1 MQLSTILAALTAV
14 AVSAGPITAPV
25 ASPVES
31 LTTES
36 PGVEVKVY
44 PDGLPKEL
52 IPRAI
57 ESGLAKR
64 ANDGVYLC
72 TDRNFGGY
80 CVHIVAPYYQCGMWP
95 YFLGIR
101 GCAADANGWKIVGL
115 GNDLNDL
122 VSSLGPD
129 AGYCFFFRSVPLCLF
144 LKKKHLFFLL
154 LTKRGEII
162 ATSTAKITGTHTTIS
177 APTPLASVTWLS
189 TVSTTRSAATTAI
202 PTRGLTIPYLGPN
215 PWSLALPMDESF

>member
-14 AVSAGPITAPV
+14 AVSAGPIAAPV
-25 ASPVES
+25 ASPLES

-52 IPRAI
+52 IPRAV

-80 CVHIVAPYYQCGMWP
+80 CVHIVAPYYQC
-95 YFLGIR
+95 
-101 GCAADANGWKIVGL
+101 VGL

-129 AGYCFFFRSVPLCLF
+129 SGYCFFFRDFNCQDNGNPYNHFGTYAPGFSD
-144 LKKKHLFFLL
+144 
-154 LTKRGEII
+154 LTVNGFNDQ
-162 ATSTAKITGTHTTIS
+162 IS
-177 APTPLASVTWLS
+177 S
-189 TVSTTRSAATTAI
+189 
-202 PTRGLTIPYLGPN
+202 YYCNPN
-215 PWSLALPMDESF
+215 

>member
-14 AVSAGPITAPV
+14 TVSAGPIAAPV
-25 ASPVES
+25 ASPLES

-72 TDRNFGGY
+72 TDRNFAGY
-80 CVHIVAPYYQCGMWP
+80 CVHIVAPYYQCGMSLN
-95 YFLGIR
+95 FLGTGR
-101 GCAADANGWKIVGL
+101 IVK
-115 GNDLNDL
+115 
-122 VSSLGPD
+122 
-129 AGYCFFFRSVPLCLF
+129 R
-144 LKKKHLFFLL
+144 LL
-154 LTKRGEII
+154 LM
-162 ATSTAKITGTHTTIS
+162 
-177 APTPLASVTWLS
+177 
-189 TVSTTRSAATTAI
+189 
-202 PTRGLTIPYLGPN
+202 LT
-215 PWSLALPMDESF
+215 DEK